1 MITLG
6 KVTSAC
12 GDYAEEDVRITDA
25 DEIFEK
31 LVI

>member
-12 GDYAEEDVRITDA
+12 GDYAEGDVRITDA
-25 DEIFEK
+25 DEIFKK
-31 LVI
+31 LIF